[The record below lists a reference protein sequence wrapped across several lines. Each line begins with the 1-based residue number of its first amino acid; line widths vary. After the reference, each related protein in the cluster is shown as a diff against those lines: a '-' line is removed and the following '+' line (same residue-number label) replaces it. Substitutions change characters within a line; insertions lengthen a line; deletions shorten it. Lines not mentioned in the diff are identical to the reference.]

1 MRLILQI
8 VTVLSVVLFLY
19 SCARVSHVFQRK
31 ERIYQPPRL
40 GAEYRFE
47 DGLKRERRPDDL
59 FSKKDRRE
67 MEKMGMLSKQD
78 RAAPKERITPMQA
91 DSILTGKTRDTTQT
105 ANPDST
111 QTVPVDT
118 TQTTRRDSTQTVP
131 IDTTQTM
138 RQDSTQSISID
149 TTHPAYEAPVPAGIT
164 QRQGTLLP
172 ARDHTFTSRQSPC
185 PPNQRHTTSLTSF
198 LVI

>member
-47 DGLKRERRPDDL
+47 DGLKREKRPDDL
-59 FSKKDRRE
+59 FSKKDRRD

-78 RAAPKERITPMQA
+78 RAAPQERITPMQA

-105 ANPDST
+105 AHPDST
-111 QTVPVDT
+111 QTVPLDT
-118 TQTTRRDSTQTVP
+118 TQTVRPDSTQRIPADTTGATRRDSTQP
-131 IDTTQTM
+131 LPLDTTQTV
-138 RQDSTQSISID
+138 RRDSTQ
-149 TTHPAYEAPVPAGIT
+149 P
-164 QRQGTLLP
+164 LP
-172 ARDHTFTSRQSPC
+172 ADTAKH
-185 PPNQRHTTSLTSF
+185 H
-198 LVI
+198 